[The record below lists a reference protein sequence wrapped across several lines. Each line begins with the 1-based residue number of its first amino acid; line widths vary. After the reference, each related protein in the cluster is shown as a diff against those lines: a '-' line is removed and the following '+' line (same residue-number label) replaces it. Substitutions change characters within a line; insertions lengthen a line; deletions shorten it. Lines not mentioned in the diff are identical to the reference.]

1 MPLSPN
7 PYAALKEAS
16 QYVRL
21 FRGKTFVVKVGG
33 DVLVEPKIRKA
44 LCEQLALLWS
54 FSIRVIVV
62 HGGGAELDAVCASM
76 NIPVQKVAGRR
87 VTSPE
92 VLDAAKMV
100 FAGQVHMDLLAELQ
114 AAGVPAVGLT
124 GLDAGLVK
132 AHKRPPVAVVADGAT
147 EAQLVDFGLVG
158 DIDAVDPH
166 ILSHL
171 LEGGFM
177 PVVAPL
183 SGGTDGAIYNT
194 NADTIAASLA
204 AAVGAEKLF
213 FLLSVPGL
221 LQDVAKSSSLIP
233 HATLEELAA
242 LEAKGIISGGMR
254 PKITAVKAALQ
265 GGVPSAHLVSGTAP
279 DALLAEIFTNEGSGT
294 MIIGGNVGGIVA
306 AVSAVIAG

>member
-33 DVLVEPKIRKA
+33 EVRTEPKVRKA

-54 FSIRVIVV
+54 FSIRVVVV
-62 HGGGAELDAVCASM
+62 HGGGAELDAICKAMS
-76 NIPVQKVAGRR
+76 IPVRKVAGRR

-100 FAGQVHMDLLAELQ
+100 FAGQVQMDLLAELQ
-114 AAGVPAVGLT
+114 AAGVPAVGLS

-132 AHKRPPVAVVADGAT
+132 AHRRPPVAVVPDGAT
-147 EAQLVDFGLVG
+147 EPQLVDFGLVG
-158 DIDAVDPH
+158 DIDAVDPGV
-166 ILSHL
+166 LSHL

-183 SGGTDGAIYNT
+183 SGGEDGAIYNT

-204 AAVGAEKLF
+204 SALGAEKLF

-221 LQDVAKSSSLIP
+221 LKDVTKTSSLIP
-233 HATLEELAA
+233 HATLEELAGY
-242 LEAKGIISGGMR
+242 EAQGVVSGGMR
-254 PKITAVKAALQ
+254 PKIAAVKAALE
-265 GGVPSAHLVSGTAP
+265 GSVLSVHLVSGLVP
-279 DALLAEIFTNEGSGT
+279 DALLAEVFTNEGSGT
-294 MIIGGNVGGIVA
+294 MIVRTLPA
-306 AVSAVIAG
+306 AVAG

>member
-33 DVLVEPKIRKA
+33 EVLTEPKIRKA

-54 FSIRVIVV
+54 FSIRVVVV
-62 HGGGAELDAVCASM
+62 HGGGSELDAVCKAM

-124 GLDAGLVK
+124 GLDAGLVR
-132 AHKRPPVAVVADGAT
+132 AHRRPPVAVVPDGAT
-147 EAQLVDFGLVG
+147 EPQLVDFGLVG

-166 ILSHL
+166 VLSHL

-183 SGGTDGAIYNT
+183 SGDEDGTIYNT

-204 AAVGAEKLF
+204 SAIGAEKLF
-213 FLLSVPGL
+213 ILLSVPGL
-221 LQDVAKSSSLIP
+221 LKDVTKTSSLIP
-233 HATLEELAA
+233 HATLEELAGF
-242 LEAKGIISGGMR
+242 EAQGVISGGMR
-254 PKITAVKAALQ
+254 PKIAAVKAAIE
-265 GGVPSAHLVSGTAP
+265 GGVQSVHLVSGLAP
-279 DALLAEIFTNEGSGT
+279 DALLAEVFTNEGSGT
-294 MIIGGNVGGIVA
+294 MI
-306 AVSAVIAG
+306 VSAVPAAVVG

>member
-54 FSIRVIVV
+54 FSIRVILV

-132 AHKRPPVAVVADGAT
+132 AHKRPPVSVVADGAT

-221 LQDVAKSSSLIP
+221 LKDVKKQSSLIP

-242 LEAKGIISGGMR
+242 YEAKGIISGGMR

-265 GGVPSAHLVSGTAP
+265 AGVPSAHLVSGTAP

-294 MIIGGNVGGIVA
+294 MIVGAVA
-306 AVSAVIAG
+306 GAATPTVAG

>member
-7 PYAALKEAS
+7 PYDALKQAS

-33 DVLVEPKIRKA
+33 DVLAEPKIRKA

-54 FSIRVIVV
+54 FSIRLVVV
-62 HGGGAELDAVCASM
+62 HGGGAELDAVCGAM
-76 NIPVQKVAGRR
+76 NIPIQKVAGRR
-87 VTSPE
+87 VTSPQ

-100 FAGQVHMDLLAELQ
+100 FAGQVHLDLLADLQ

-132 AHKRPPVAVVADGAT
+132 AHRRPPVSVIPDGAT
-147 EAQLVDFGLVG
+147 EPQLVDFGLVG

-166 ILSHL
+166 VLSHL
-171 LEGGFM
+171 LEGGFL

-183 SGGTDGAIYNT
+183 SGGADGAIYNT

-204 AAVGAEKLF
+204 AALGAEKLF

-221 LQDVAKSSSLIP
+221 LKDVAKASSLIP
-233 HATLEELAA
+233 HATLEELAGF
-242 LEAKGIISGGMR
+242 EAKGVISGGMR
-254 PKITAVKAALQ
+254 PKVAAVKAALQ
-265 GGVPSAHLVSGTAP
+265 GGVASAHLVSGLAP

-294 MIIGGNVGGIVA
+294 MIVA
-306 AVSAVIAG
+306 APAAGLP

>member
-16 QYVRL
+16 LYVRL

-33 DVLVEPKIRKA
+33 ELLTEPKIRKA

-54 FSIRVIVV
+54 FSIRVVVV
-62 HGGGAELDAVCASM
+62 HGGGPELDAVCAAM
-76 NIPVQKVAGRR
+76 HIPVQKVAGRR
-87 VTSPE
+87 VTSPA

-132 AHKRPPVAVVADGAT
+132 AHRRPPMAVVPDGAT
-147 EAQLVDFGLVG
+147 EPQLVDFGLVG

-171 LEGGFM
+171 LEGGFV

-183 SGGTDGAIYNT
+183 SGGADGAIYNT

-204 AAVGAEKLF
+204 SALGAEKLF

-221 LQDVAKSSSLIP
+221 LKDVTQASSLIP
-233 HATLEELAA
+233 LATLDELAA
-242 LEAKGIISGGMR
+242 FEAKGAISGGMR
-254 PKITAVKAALQ
+254 PKVAAVKAALQ
-265 GGVPSAHLVSGTAP
+265 GGVPSVHLVSGLAP
-279 DALLAEIFTNEGSGT
+279 DALLAEVFTNEGSGT
-294 MIIGGNVGGIVA
+294 MIVA
-306 AVSAVIAG
+306 GAVPAPSGAGVE

>member
-33 DVLVEPKIRKA
+33 EVLTEPKIRKA
-44 LCEQLALLWS
+44 LCEQIALLWS
-54 FSIRVIVV
+54 FSIRVVVV
-62 HGGGAELDAVCASM
+62 HGGGAELDAVCQAM
-76 NIPVQKVAGRR
+76 NIPVHKVAGRR

-100 FAGQVHMDLLAELQ
+100 FAGQVHMDLLAELR

-124 GLDAGLVK
+124 GVDAGLLK
-132 AHKRPPVAVVADGAT
+132 AHRRPPVSVIPDGAT
-147 EAQLVDFGLVG
+147 EPLLVDYGLVG

-166 ILSHL
+166 VLSHL
-171 LEGGFM
+171 LEGGFV

-183 SGGTDGAIYNT
+183 SGGEDGTIYNT

-204 AAVGAEKLF
+204 SALGAEKLF

-221 LQDVAKSSSLIP
+221 LKDVTKSSSLVP
-233 HATLEELAA
+233 HATLEELAGF
-242 LEAKGIISGGMR
+242 EARGVIKGGMR
-254 PKITAVKAALQ
+254 PKITAVKAALK
-265 GGVPSAHLVSGTAP
+265 GGVFSAHLVSGLAP

-294 MIIGGNVGGIVA
+294 MIVGAVA
-306 AVSAVIAG
+306 ATAAG

>member
-33 DVLVEPKIRKA
+33 DVLAEPKLRKA

-54 FSIRVIVV
+54 FSIRVVVV
-62 HGGGAELDAVCASM
+62 HGGGAELDAACAALA
-76 NIPVQKVAGRR
+76 IPVEKVAGRR
-87 VTSPE
+87 VTSPA

-100 FAGQVHMDLLAELQ
+100 FAGQVHLDLLAELQ

-132 AHKRPPVAVVADGAT
+132 AHRRPPMAVIPDGAT
-147 EAQLVDFGLVG
+147 EPQLVDFGLVG
-158 DIDAVDPH
+158 DIDTVDPQV
-166 ILSHL
+166 LTHL
-171 LEGGFM
+171 LEGGYV

-183 SGGTDGAIYNT
+183 SGGVDGAIYNT

-204 AAVGAEKLF
+204 GALGAEKLF

-221 LQDVAKSSSLIP
+221 LKDVTRSSSLLP
-233 HATLEELAA
+233 HATLAELAA
-242 LEAKGIISGGMR
+242 LEAKGSITGGMR
-254 PKITAVKAALQ
+254 PKVAAVKAALD
-265 GGVPSAHLVSGTAP
+265 GGVASAHLVSGLLP

-294 MIIGGNVGGIVA
+294 MIVAGGSAQVA
-306 AVSAVIAG
+306 G

>member
-33 DVLVEPKIRKA
+33 ELLTEPKIRKA

-54 FSIRVIVV
+54 FSIRVVLV
-62 HGGGAELDAVCASM
+62 HGGGSELDAVCTAM
-76 NIPVQKVAGRR
+76 GIPIQKVAGRR

-92 VLDAAKMV
+92 ILDAAKMV
-100 FAGQVHMDLLAELQ
+100 FAGQVHMDVLAELQ

-124 GLDAGLVK
+124 GVDAGLVK
-132 AHKRPPVAVVADGAT
+132 AHRRPPVAVVPDGGT
-147 EAQLVDFGLVG
+147 EPQLVDFGLVG
-158 DIDAVDPH
+158 DIDAVDPRV
-166 ILSHL
+166 LTHL

-183 SGGTDGAIYNT
+183 SGGVDGAIYNT
-194 NADTIAASLA
+194 NADTIAAGLA
-204 AAVGAEKLF
+204 AALGAEKLF

-221 LQDVAKSSSLIP
+221 LKDVARSSSLIP
-233 HATLEELAA
+233 HATLEELASF
-242 LEAKGIISGGMR
+242 EAGGVISGGMR
-254 PKITAVKAALQ
+254 PKLAAVRAALE
-265 GGVPSAHLVSGTAP
+265 GGVASAHLVSGFAP

-294 MIIGGNVGGIVA
+294 MIVGPAPA
-306 AVSAVIAG
+306 AVAG

>member
-16 QYVRL
+16 RYVRL

-33 DVLVEPKIRKA
+33 EVLAEPKIRKA

-54 FSIRVIVV
+54 FSIRVVLV

-76 NIPVQKVAGRR
+76 NIPVEKVAGRR

-114 AAGVPAVGLT
+114 AVGVPAVGLS

-147 EAQLVDFGLVG
+147 EPRLVDYGLVG
-158 DIDAVDPH
+158 DIDSVDPSV
-166 ILSHL
+166 LSHL
-171 LEGGFM
+171 LEGGFV

-183 SGGTDGAIYNT
+183 SGGEDGAIYNT
-194 NADTIAASLA
+194 NADTIAAGLA
-204 AAVGAEKLF
+204 SALGAEKLF

-221 LQDVAKSSSLIP
+221 LNDVARSSSLVP
-233 HATLEELAA
+233 HATLKDLAG
-242 LEAKGIISGGMR
+242 LEAQGVITGGMR
-254 PKITAVKAALQ
+254 PKVAAVRAALQ
-265 GGVPSAHLVSGTAP
+265 GGVASAHLVSGLAP

-294 MIIGGNVGGIVA
+294 MIVPDLA
-306 AVSAVIAG
+306 AVAG

>member
-1 MPLSPN
+1 MMPLSPN

-33 DVLVEPKIRKA
+33 EVLTEPKTRKA

-54 FSIRVIVV
+54 FSIRVVLV
-62 HGGGAELDAVCASM
+62 HGGGSELDAVCKAM

-132 AHKRPPVAVVADGAT
+132 AHRRPPVSVVPDGAT
-147 EAQLVDFGLVG
+147 EPRLVDFGLVG

-166 ILSHL
+166 VLNHL

-183 SGGTDGAIYNT
+183 SGGEDGTIYNT

-204 AAVGAEKLF
+204 SAIGAEKLF
-213 FLLSVPGL
+213 ILLSVPGL
-221 LQDVAKSSSLIP
+221 LKDVTKTSSLIP
-233 HATLEELAA
+233 HATLEELAGF
-242 LEAKGIISGGMR
+242 EAKGIISGGMR
-254 PKITAVKAALQ
+254 PKITAVKAAIE
-265 GGVPSAHLVSGTAP
+265 GGVQSVHLVSGLAP
-279 DALLAEIFTNEGSGT
+279 DALLAEVFTNEGSGT
-294 MIIGGNVGGIVA
+294 MI
-306 AVSAVIAG
+306 VSAVPAAVAG

>member
-21 FRGKTFVVKVGG
+21 FRGKIFVVKVGG
-33 DVLVEPKIRKA
+33 EVLTEPKIRKA

-54 FSIRVIVV
+54 FSIRVVLV
-62 HGGGAELDAVCASM
+62 HGGGSELDAVCKAM

-92 VLDAAKMV
+92 VLDAAKLV

-132 AHKRPPVAVVADGAT
+132 AHRRPPVAVVPDGAT
-147 EAQLVDFGLVG
+147 EPQLVDFGLVG

-166 ILSHL
+166 VLSHL

-183 SGGTDGAIYNT
+183 SGGEDGTIYNT

-204 AAVGAEKLF
+204 SAIGAEKLF
-213 FLLSVPGL
+213 ILLSVPGL
-221 LQDVAKSSSLIP
+221 LKEVTKTSSLIP
-233 HATLEELAA
+233 HATLEELAGF
-242 LEAKGIISGGMR
+242 EAQGVISGGMR
-254 PKITAVKAALQ
+254 PKIAAVKAAIE
-265 GGVPSAHLVSGTAP
+265 GGVQSVHLVSGLAP
-279 DALLAEIFTNEGSGT
+279 DALLAEVFTNEGSGT
-294 MIIGGNVGGIVA
+294 MIVNTIPAVVA
-306 AVSAVIAG
+306 G

>member
-33 DVLVEPKIRKA
+33 EVLTEPKIRRA

-54 FSIRVIVV
+54 FSIRVVVV
-62 HGGGAELDAVCASM
+62 HGGGAELDAACEAM
-76 NIPVQKVAGRR
+76 RIPVQKVAGRR
-87 VTSPE
+87 VTSPA

-100 FAGQVHMDLLAELQ
+100 FAGQVHMDLLAGLQ

-132 AHKRPPVAVVADGAT
+132 AHQRPPMAVVPDGAT
-147 EAQLVDFGLVG
+147 EPQLVDFGLVG

-166 ILSHL
+166 ILRHL
-171 LEGGFM
+171 LEGGFV

-183 SGGTDGAIYNT
+183 SGGADGAIYNT

-204 AAVGAEKLF
+204 SALGAEKLF

-221 LQDVAKSSSLIP
+221 LKDLTKASSLIP
-233 HATLEELAA
+233 HATLEELATF
-242 LEAKGIISGGMR
+242 EAKGVINGGMR
-254 PKITAVKAALQ
+254 PKVAAVKAAIQ
-265 GGVPSAHLVSGTAP
+265 GGVPSVHLVSGLAP

-294 MIIGGNVGGIVA
+294 MIVA
-306 AVSAVIAG
+306 GTGAA

>member
-21 FRGKTFVVKVGG
+21 FRGTTFVVKVGG
-33 DVLVEPKIRKA
+33 EVLTEPKVRKA

-54 FSIRVIVV
+54 FSIRVVVV
-62 HGGGAELDAVCASM
+62 HGGGSELDAICKAMS
-76 NIPVQKVAGRR
+76 IPVRKVAGRR

-100 FAGQVHMDLLAELQ
+100 FAGQVQMDLLAELQ
-114 AAGVPAVGLT
+114 AAGVPAVGLS

-132 AHKRPPVAVVADGAT
+132 AHRRPPVAVVPDGAT
-147 EAQLVDFGLVG
+147 EPQLVDFGLVG
-158 DIDAVDPH
+158 DIDAVDPGV
-166 ILSHL
+166 LSHL

-183 SGGTDGAIYNT
+183 SGGEDGAIYNT

-204 AAVGAEKLF
+204 SALGAEKLF

-221 LQDVAKSSSLIP
+221 LKDVTKTSSLIP
-233 HATLEELAA
+233 HATLEELAGY
-242 LEAKGIISGGMR
+242 EAQGVVSGGMR
-254 PKITAVKAALQ
+254 PKIAAVKAALE
-265 GGVPSAHLVSGTAP
+265 GSVLSVHLVSGLVP
-279 DALLAEIFTNEGSGT
+279 DALLAEVFTNEGSGT
-294 MIIGGNVGGIVA
+294 MIVRTLPA
-306 AVSAVIAG
+306 AVAG

>member
-7 PYAALKEAS
+7 PYDALKQAS

-54 FSIRVIVV
+54 FSIRLVVV
-62 HGGGAELDAVCASM
+62 HGGGAELDAVCEAM
-76 NIPVQKVAGRR
+76 HIPVQKVAGRR

-100 FAGQVHMDLLAELQ
+100 FAGQVHMDLLADLQ

-132 AHKRPPVAVVADGAT
+132 AHRRPPVSVIPDGAT
-147 EAQLVDFGLVG
+147 EPQLVDFGLVG

-166 ILSHL
+166 VLSHL
-171 LEGGFM
+171 LEGGFL

-204 AAVGAEKLF
+204 AALGAEKLF

-221 LQDVAKSSSLIP
+221 LKDVAKASSLIP
-233 HATLEELAA
+233 HATLDELAG
-242 LEAKGIISGGMR
+242 LEAKGVISGGMR
-254 PKITAVKAALQ
+254 PKVAAVKSAPQ
-265 GGVPSAHLVSGTAP
+265 GGGASAHLVRGLAP
-279 DALLAEIFTNEGSGT
+279 DARLAEIFTNEGSGT
-294 MIIGGNVGGIVA
+294 MIVA
-306 AVSAVIAG
+306 APSAGLP

>member
-33 DVLVEPKIRKA
+33 EVLTEPKVRKA

-54 FSIRVIVV
+54 FSIRVVVV
-62 HGGGAELDAVCASM
+62 HGGGSELDAICKAMS
-76 NIPVQKVAGRR
+76 IPVRKVAGRR

-100 FAGQVHMDLLAELQ
+100 FAGQVQMDLLAELQ
-114 AAGVPAVGLT
+114 AAGVPAVGLS

-132 AHKRPPVAVVADGAT
+132 AHRRPPVAVVPDGAT
-147 EAQLVDFGLVG
+147 EPQLVDFGLVG
-158 DIDAVDPH
+158 DIDAVDPGV
-166 ILSHL
+166 LSHL

-183 SGGTDGAIYNT
+183 SGGEDGAIYNT

-204 AAVGAEKLF
+204 SALGAEKLF

-221 LQDVAKSSSLIP
+221 LKDVTKTSSLIP
-233 HATLEELAA
+233 HATLEELAGY
-242 LEAKGIISGGMR
+242 EAQGVVSGGMR
-254 PKITAVKAALQ
+254 PKIAAVKAALE
-265 GGVPSAHLVSGTAP
+265 GSVLSVHLVSGLVP
-279 DALLAEIFTNEGSGT
+279 DALLAEVFTNEGSGT
-294 MIIGGNVGGIVA
+294 MIVRTLPA
-306 AVSAVIAG
+306 AVAG

>member
-33 DVLVEPKIRKA
+33 EVLVEPKIRKA
-44 LCEQLALLWS
+44 LCEQVALLWS
-54 FSIRVIVV
+54 FSIRVVMV
-62 HGGGAELDAVCASM
+62 HGGGPELDTVCEAM

-114 AAGVPAVGLT
+114 ANGIPAVGLT

-132 AHKRPPVAVVADGAT
+132 AHRRLPVAVVPDGAT
-147 EAQLVDFGLVG
+147 EPQLVDFGLVG
-158 DIDAVDPH
+158 DIDSVNPH
-166 ILSHL
+166 VLSHL
-171 LEGGFM
+171 LEGGFL

-183 SGGTDGAIYNT
+183 SGGEDGAIYNT

-204 AAVGAEKLF
+204 SALGAEKLF

-221 LQDVAKSSSLIP
+221 LKDVTKASSLIP
-233 HATLEELAA
+233 HATLDELAA
-242 LEAKGIISGGMR
+242 FETKGIISGGMR
-254 PKITAVKAALQ
+254 PKVTAVKAALQ
-265 GGVPSAHLVSGTAP
+265 GGVPSVHLVSGLAP

-294 MIIGGNVGGIVA
+294 MIVCGVPAPVA
-306 AVSAVIAG
+306 ASAGAH

>member
-21 FRGKTFVVKVGG
+21 FRGRTFVVKVGG
-33 DVLVEPKIRKA
+33 EVIAEPKIRKA
-44 LCEQLALLWS
+44 LCEQIALLWS
-54 FSIRVIVV
+54 FSIRVVVV
-62 HGGGAELDAVCASM
+62 HGGGAELDAICESM
-76 NIPVQKVAGRR
+76 QIPVEKVAGRR

-114 AAGVPAVGLT
+114 AAGVPAVGLS

-132 AHKRPPVAVVADGAT
+132 AHKRPPVAVVPDGAT
-147 EAQLVDFGLVG
+147 EPQLVDYGLVG
-158 DIDAVDPH
+158 DIDAVDPGV
-166 ILSHL
+166 IQHL
-171 LEGGFM
+171 LDGNYV

-183 SGGTDGAIYNT
+183 SGGEDGAIYNT

-204 AAVGAEKLF
+204 SAIGAEKLF

-221 LQDVAKSSSLIP
+221 LKDVAKSTSLIP
-233 HATLEELAA
+233 HATVEELAGY
-242 LEAKGIISGGMR
+242 EAKGVITGGMR
-254 PKITAVKAALQ
+254 PKVAAVKAALQ
-265 GGVPSAHLVSGTAP
+265 GGVPSAHLVSGLAP
-279 DALLAEIFTNEGSGT
+279 DALLAEVFTNEGSGT
-294 MIIGGNVGGIVA
+294 MIVPGLPAPVA
-306 AVSAVIAG
+306 G

>member
-21 FRGKTFVVKVGG
+21 FRGKTFGVKVGG
-33 DVLVEPKIRKA
+33 EVLTEPKVRKA

-54 FSIRVIVV
+54 FSIRVVVV
-62 HGGGAELDAVCASM
+62 HGGGAELDAICKAMS
-76 NIPVQKVAGRR
+76 IPVRKVAGRR

-100 FAGQVHMDLLAELQ
+100 FAGQVQMDLLAELQ
-114 AAGVPAVGLT
+114 AAGVPAVGLS

-132 AHKRPPVAVVADGAT
+132 AHRRPPVAVVPDGAT
-147 EAQLVDFGLVG
+147 EPQLVDFGLVG
-158 DIDAVDPH
+158 DIDAVDPGV
-166 ILSHL
+166 LSHL

-183 SGGTDGAIYNT
+183 SGGEDGAIYNT

-204 AAVGAEKLF
+204 SALGAEKLF

-221 LQDVAKSSSLIP
+221 LKDVTKTSSLIP
-233 HATLEELAA
+233 HATLEELAGY
-242 LEAKGIISGGMR
+242 EAQGVVSGGMR
-254 PKITAVKAALQ
+254 PKIAAVKAALE
-265 GGVPSAHLVSGTAP
+265 GSVLSVHLVSGLVP
-279 DALLAEIFTNEGSGT
+279 DALLAEVFTNEGSGT
-294 MIIGGNVGGIVA
+294 MIVRTLPA
-306 AVSAVIAG
+306 AVAG

>member
-33 DVLVEPKIRKA
+33 DVLAEPKLRKA

-54 FSIRVIVV
+54 FSIRVVVV
-62 HGGGAELDAVCASM
+62 HGGGAELDAVCEAM
-76 NIPVQKVAGRR
+76 HIPVQKVAGRR

-100 FAGQVHMDLLAELQ
+100 FAGQVHLDLLAELQ

-132 AHKRPPVAVVADGAT
+132 ASRRPPVSVVPDGAT
-147 EAQLVDFGLVG
+147 EPELVDFGLVG
-158 DIDAVDPH
+158 DIEAVDPTV
-166 ILSHL
+166 LTLL

-183 SGGTDGAIYNT
+183 TGGEDGAIYNT
-194 NADTIAASLA
+194 NADTIAAGLA
-204 AAVGAEKLF
+204 VALKAEKLF

-221 LQDVAKSSSLIP
+221 LKDVSRPSSLVP
-233 HATLEELAA
+233 HATLVELAV
-242 LEAKGIISGGMR
+242 LEAQGIVSGGMR
-254 PKITAVKAALQ
+254 PKAAAAKAALL
-265 GGVPSAHLVSGTAP
+265 GGVPSAHLVSGIAP
-279 DALLAEIFTNEGSGT
+279 DALLAEVFTNEGSGT
-294 MIIGGNVGGIVA
+294 MIVA
-306 AVSAVIAG
+306 GTVSAPSVVGVE

>member
-1 MPLSPN
+1 VPLSPN

-33 DVLVEPKIRKA
+33 EVLTEPKIRKA

-54 FSIRVIVV
+54 FSIRVVVV
-62 HGGGAELDAVCASM
+62 HGGGAELDAVCQAM

-114 AAGVPAVGLT
+114 AAGIPAVGLT
-124 GLDAGLVK
+124 GVDAGLLK
-132 AHKRPPVAVVADGAT
+132 AHKRPPVSVVPDGAT
-147 EAQLVDFGLVG
+147 EPQLVDFGLVG
-158 DIDAVDPH
+158 DIDAVDPRV
-166 ILSHL
+166 LSHL
-171 LEGGFM
+171 LEGGFV

-183 SGGTDGAIYNT
+183 SGGEDGTIYNT

-204 AAVGAEKLF
+204 SALGAEKLF

-221 LQDVAKSSSLIP
+221 LKDVSRTTSLIP
-233 HATLEELAA
+233 HATLEELAGF
-242 LEAKGIISGGMR
+242 EAEGVISGGMR
-254 PKITAVKAALQ
+254 PKVAAVKAALA
-265 GGVPSAHLVSGTAP
+265 GGVLSVHLVSGLAP
-279 DALLAEIFTNEGSGT
+279 DALLAEVFTNEGSGT
-294 MIIGGNVGGIVA
+294 MIVA
-306 AVSAVIAG
+306 SVSPAVAG

>member
-16 QYVRL
+16 LYVRL

-33 DVLVEPKIRKA
+33 EVIAEPKLRKA

-54 FSIRVIVV
+54 FSIQVVVV
-62 HGGGAELDAVCASM
+62 HGGGAELDAVCQAM
-76 NIPVQKVAGRR
+76 QIPVQKVAGRR

-124 GLDAGLVK
+124 GLDAGLLK
-132 AHKRPPVAVVADGAT
+132 AHKRPPVAVIPDGAT
-147 EAQLVDFGLVG
+147 ESQMVDFGLVG
-158 DIDAVDPH
+158 DIDAVDPGV
-166 ILSHL
+166 IQHL
-171 LEGGFM
+171 LEGGYV

-183 SGGTDGAIYNT
+183 SGGEDGAIYNT

-204 AAVGAEKLF
+204 AALHAEKLF

-221 LQDVAKSSSLIP
+221 LKDVSKASSLIP
-233 HATLEELAA
+233 HATLDELAT
-242 LEAKGIISGGMR
+242 LETQGVLSGGMR
-254 PKITAVKAALQ
+254 PKAAAVRAALQ
-265 GGVPSAHLVSGTAP
+265 GGVPSAHLVSGLLA
-279 DALLAEIFTNEGSGT
+279 DALLAEVFTNEGSGT
-294 MIIGGNVGGIVA
+294 MIEATAGGPA
-306 AVSAVIAG
+306 

>member
-16 QYVRL
+16 LYVRL

-33 DVLVEPKIRKA
+33 EVLAEPKIRKA
-44 LCEQLALLWS
+44 LCEQIALLWS
-54 FSIRVIVV
+54 FSIKVVVV

-76 NIPVQKVAGRR
+76 NIPVEKVAGRR

-100 FAGQVHMDLLAELQ
+100 FAGQVHLDLLAELQ

-132 AHKRPPVAVVADGAT
+132 AHKRPPVAVVADGAS
-147 EAQLVDFGLVG
+147 EPQLVDYGLVG
-158 DIDAVDPH
+158 DIDQVDPGV
-166 ILSHL
+166 IQHL
-171 LEGGFM
+171 LEGGYV

-183 SGGTDGAIYNT
+183 SGDDAGAIYNT

-221 LQDVAKSSSLIP
+221 LKDVSRSSSLVP
-233 HATLEELAA
+233 HATLDELAA
-242 LEAKGIISGGMR
+242 LEAQGIISGGMR
-254 PKITAVKAALQ
+254 PKAAAVKSALQ
-265 GGVPSAHLVSGTAP
+265 GGVPSAHLVSGLAP
-279 DALLAEIFTNEGSGT
+279 DALLAEVFTNEGSGT
-294 MIIGGNVGGIVA
+294 MIVA
-306 AVSAVIAG
+306 GATAPVAG

>member
-33 DVLVEPKIRKA
+33 EVLTEPKIRKA

-54 FSIRVIVV
+54 FSIRVVLV
-62 HGGGAELDAVCASM
+62 HGGGAELDAVCEAM
-76 NIPVQKVAGRR
+76 QIPVQKVAGRR

-132 AHKRPPVAVVADGAT
+132 AHKRPPVSVVPDGAT
-147 EAQLVDFGLVG
+147 EPQLVDFGLVG
-158 DIDAVDPH
+158 DIDAVDPRV
-166 ILSHL
+166 LSHL

-183 SGGTDGAIYNT
+183 SGGEDGAIYNT

-204 AAVGAEKLF
+204 SALGAEKLF

-221 LQDVAKSSSLIP
+221 LGDVSKSSSLIP
-233 HATLEELAA
+233 HATLEELAGF
-242 LEAKGIISGGMR
+242 EAEGIISGGMR
-254 PKITAVKAALQ
+254 PKLAAVKTALQ
-265 GGVPSAHLVSGTAP
+265 NGLHSAHLVSGLAP

-294 MIIGGNVGGIVA
+294 MIVASLPA
-306 AVSAVIAG
+306 AVAG

>member
-33 DVLVEPKIRKA
+33 EVLTESKVRKA

-54 FSIRVIVV
+54 FSIRVVVV
-62 HGGGAELDAVCASM
+62 HGGGAELDAVCEAM
-76 NIPVQKVAGRR
+76 NIPVRKVAGRR

-100 FAGQVHMDLLAELQ
+100 FAGQVHMDLLADLQ
-114 AAGVPAVGLT
+114 AAGIPAVGLT

-132 AHKRPPVAVVADGAT
+132 AHRRPPVAVVPDGAT
-147 EAQLVDFGLVG
+147 EPQLVDFGLVG

-166 ILSHL
+166 VLSHL
-171 LEGGFM
+171 LDGGFV

-183 SGGTDGAIYNT
+183 SGGEDGAIYNT

-204 AAVGAEKLF
+204 SALGAEKLF

-221 LQDVAKSSSLIP
+221 LKDVTKTSSLLP
-233 HATLEELAA
+233 HATLEELAGY
-242 LEAKGIISGGMR
+242 EAQGVVSGGMR
-254 PKITAVKAALQ
+254 PKIAAVKAALE
-265 GGVPSAHLVSGTAP
+265 GSVLSVHLVSGLVP
-279 DALLAEIFTNEGSGT
+279 DALLAEVFTNEGSGT
-294 MIIGGNVGGIVA
+294 MIVRTLPA
-306 AVSAVIAG
+306 AVAG

>member
-33 DVLVEPKIRKA
+33 EVLAEAKLRKA

-54 FSIRVIVV
+54 FSIRVVVV
-62 HGGGAELDAVCASM
+62 HGGGAELDAVCEAM
-76 NIPVQKVAGRR
+76 HIPVQKVAGRR

-132 AHKRPPVAVVADGAT
+132 ATRRPPMAVVPDGAT
-147 EAQLVDFGLVG
+147 EPELVDFGLVG
-158 DIDAVDPH
+158 DIEAVDPGV
-166 ILSHL
+166 LSHL

-183 SGGTDGAIYNT
+183 SGGEDGAIYNT

-204 AAVGAEKLF
+204 VALKAEKLF

-221 LQDVAKSSSLIP
+221 LKDVARPSSLIP
-233 HATLEELAA
+233 HATLAELAGY
-242 LEAKGIISGGMR
+242 EAKGIVSGGMR
-254 PKITAVKAALQ
+254 PKAAALKAALA
-265 GGVPSAHLVSGTAP
+265 GGVPSAHLVSGVAP
-279 DALLAEIFTNEGSGT
+279 DALLGEVFTNEGSGT
-294 MIIGGNVGGIVA
+294 MIVPGLPEA
-306 AVSAVIAG
+306 APAGVQP

>member
-7 PYAALKEAS
+7 PYDALKQAS

-33 DVLVEPKIRKA
+33 DVLAEPKIRKA

-54 FSIRVIVV
+54 FSIRLVVV
-62 HGGGAELDAVCASM
+62 HGGGAELDAVCGAM
-76 NIPVQKVAGRR
+76 NIPIQKVAGRR
-87 VTSPE
+87 VTSPQ

-100 FAGQVHMDLLAELQ
+100 FAGQVHMDLLADLQ

-132 AHKRPPVAVVADGAT
+132 AHRRPPVSVIPDGAT
-147 EAQLVDFGLVG
+147 EPQLVDFGLVG
-158 DIDAVDPH
+158 DIDTVDPH
-166 ILSHL
+166 VLSHL
-171 LEGGFM
+171 LEGGFL

-183 SGGTDGAIYNT
+183 SGGADGAIYNT

-204 AAVGAEKLF
+204 AALGAEKLF

-221 LQDVAKSSSLIP
+221 LKDVAKASSLIP
-233 HATLEELAA
+233 HATLEELAGF
-242 LEAKGIISGGMR
+242 EAKGVISGGMR
-254 PKITAVKAALQ
+254 PKVAAVKAALQ
-265 GGVPSAHLVSGTAP
+265 GGVASAHLVSGLAP

-294 MIIGGNVGGIVA
+294 MIVA
-306 AVSAVIAG
+306 APAAGLP

>member
-16 QYVRL
+16 LYVRL

-33 DVLVEPKIRKA
+33 EVIAEPKIRKA
-44 LCEQLALLWS
+44 LCEQIALLWS
-54 FSIRVIVV
+54 FSIRVVVV
-62 HGGGAELDAVCASM
+62 HGGGAELDAVCAAM
-76 NIPVQKVAGRR
+76 NIPVEKVAGRR

-100 FAGQVHMDLLAELQ
+100 FAGQVHLDLLAELQ

-147 EAQLVDFGLVG
+147 EPQLVDYGLVG
-158 DIDAVDPH
+158 DIDQVDPGV
-166 ILSHL
+166 IQHL
-171 LEGGFM
+171 LEGGYV

-183 SGGTDGAIYNT
+183 SGDDAGAIYNT

-221 LQDVAKSSSLIP
+221 LKDVSRSSSLVP
-233 HATLEELAA
+233 HATLDELAA
-242 LEAKGIISGGMR
+242 LEAQGIISGGMR
-254 PKITAVKAALQ
+254 PKAAAVKSALQ
-265 GGVPSAHLVSGTAP
+265 GGVPSAHLVSGLAP
-279 DALLAEIFTNEGSGT
+279 DALLAEVFTNEGSGT
-294 MIIGGNVGGIVA
+294 MIVA
-306 AVSAVIAG
+306 GATAPVAG

>member
-33 DVLVEPKIRKA
+33 EVLAEPKLRKA

-54 FSIRVIVV
+54 FSIRVVVV
-62 HGGGAELDAVCASM
+62 HGGGAELDAVCEAM
-76 NIPVQKVAGRR
+76 HIPVQKVAGRR
-87 VTSPE
+87 VTSPA

-132 AHKRPPVAVVADGAT
+132 ATKRPPMAVVPDGAT
-147 EAQLVDFGLVG
+147 EPELVDFGLVG
-158 DIDAVDPH
+158 DIEAVDPGV
-166 ILSHL
+166 LSHL

-183 SGGTDGAIYNT
+183 SGGEDGAIYNT

-204 AAVGAEKLF
+204 VALKAEKLF

-221 LQDVAKSSSLIP
+221 LKDVARPSSLIP
-233 HATLEELAA
+233 HATLAELAGY
-242 LEAKGIISGGMR
+242 EAKGIVSGGMR
-254 PKITAVKAALQ
+254 PKAAALKAALA
-265 GGVPSAHLVSGTAP
+265 GGVPSAHLVSGVAP
-279 DALLAEIFTNEGSGT
+279 DALLGEVFTNEGSGT
-294 MIIGGNVGGIVA
+294 MVVPGLPEPAPAEVQP
-306 AVSAVIAG
+306 

>member
-33 DVLVEPKIRKA
+33 EVLTEPKIRKA

-54 FSIRVIVV
+54 FSIRVVVV
-62 HGGGAELDAVCASM
+62 HGGGSELDAICESM
-76 NIPVQKVAGRR
+76 QIPVQKVAGRR
-87 VTSPE
+87 ITSPQ

-114 AAGVPAVGLT
+114 AAGVPAVGLS

-132 AHKRPPVAVVADGAT
+132 AHRRPPVAVVPDGAT
-147 EAQLVDFGLVG
+147 EPRLVDFGLVG
-158 DIDAVDPH
+158 DIDAVDPRV
-166 ILSHL
+166 LSHL

-183 SGGTDGAIYNT
+183 SGGEDGAIYNT
-194 NADTIAASLA
+194 NADTIGASLA
-204 AAVGAEKLF
+204 SALGAEKLF

-221 LQDVAKSSSLIP
+221 LQDVAKPSSLIP
-233 HATLEELAA
+233 HATLEELAGF
-242 LEAKGIISGGMR
+242 EAEGVISGGMR
-254 PKITAVKAALQ
+254 PKIAAVRAALG
-265 GGVPSAHLVSGTAP
+265 GGVLSVHLVSGLVP
-279 DALLAEIFTNEGSGT
+279 DALLAEVFTNEGSGT
-294 MIIGGNVGGIVA
+294 MIVGAAAGVA
-306 AVSAVIAG
+306 G

>member
-33 DVLVEPKIRKA
+33 EILTEPKIRRA

-54 FSIRVIVV
+54 FSIRVVLV
-62 HGGGAELDAVCASM
+62 HGGGAELDAVCTAM
-76 NIPVQKVAGRR
+76 GIPIVKVAGRR

-92 VLDAAKMV
+92 ILDAAKMV
-100 FAGQVHMDLLAELQ
+100 FAGQVHMDVLAELQ

-124 GLDAGLVK
+124 GVDAGLVK
-132 AHKRPPVAVVADGAT
+132 AHKRPPVAVVPDGGT

-158 DIDAVDPH
+158 DIDAVDPRV
-166 ILSHL
+166 LTHL

-183 SGGTDGAIYNT
+183 SGGVDGAIYNT
-194 NADTIAASLA
+194 NADTIAAGLA
-204 AAVGAEKLF
+204 SALGAEKLF

-221 LQDVAKSSSLIP
+221 LRDVARSSSLIP
-233 HATLEELAA
+233 HATLAELAG
-242 LEAKGIISGGMR
+242 LEAGGVISGGMR
-254 PKITAVKAALQ
+254 PKIAAVKAALE
-265 GGVPSAHLVSGTAP
+265 GGVASAHLVSGFVP

-294 MIIGGNVGGIVA
+294 MIVGTAPA
-306 AVSAVIAG
+306 AVAG